1 MSMFFDLLIMACGV
15 YMAYWALQM
24 KREHKIPEMLVGK
37 NFKLERAK
45 DPDGFIKYTF
55 PYTLGTGVILFAA
68 GFILSLGLFTET
80 FPLFDTLIS
89 LGLVVLIILYG
100 VVLMKAQKWY
110 LVGLKD
116 GKK

>member
-1 MSMFFDLLIMACGV
+1 
-15 YMAYWALQM
+15 
-24 KREHKIPEMLVGK
+24 
-37 NFKLERAK
+37 
-45 DPDGFIKYTF
+45 
-55 PYTLGTGVILFAA
+55 LGTGVILFVA

-89 LGLVVLIILYG
+89 FGLVVLIILYG